1 MDEYGNKQDNTK
13 YNLGLFGGVFAS
25 DFDFEEINDGDIF
38 LEAWSVC
45 RIDDLFII
53 VWEVFSTGWEQIM
66 ELNAQWMESCGLLKM
81 SINAAYHKQC
91 K

>member
-53 VWEVFSTGWEQIM
+53 V
-66 ELNAQWMESCGLLKM
+66 
-81 SINAAYHKQC
+81 
-91 K
+91 

>member
-1 MDEYGNKQDNTK
+1 MMLFCLQTATIWCWLNLMDEYGNKQDNTK

-45 RIDDLFII
+45 RIDDLFRI
-53 VWEVFSTGWEQIM
+53 V
-66 ELNAQWMESCGLLKM
+66 
-81 SINAAYHKQC
+81 
-91 K
+91 